1 MSYKDIQ
8 KKDDKALVEFVK
20 EKREAIRDFRF
31 QNAGSST
38 RNVRQVRE
46 DKKEVARAL
55 TELNARAKAKAAE
68 SKNNNDQRMSNET
81 NTNTGGGRVL
91 RGTVVASK
99 MQDTITVA
107 VERYVKHPKYKKY
120 LRRTKKYLVHD
131 AGNTATVGQKVEIK
145 ETRPMSKRKR
155 FTLVKA

>member
-1 MSYKDIQ
+1 MTTKDTI
-8 KKDDKALVEFVK
+8 
-20 EKREAIRDFRF
+20 
-31 QNAGSST
+31 GT
-38 RNVRQVRE
+38 
-46 DKKEVARAL
+46 
-55 TELNARAKAKAAE
+55 
-68 SKNNNDQRMSNET
+68 
-81 NTNTGGGRVL
+81 TGNGRIL

-145 ETRPMSKRKR
+145 ETRPLSKRKR
-155 FTLVKA
+155 FTLVKTA